1 MLNYKKLFEPFT
13 GNGATL
19 DKTMAWLKKTTQAD
33 QAIIDQVIAET
44 MDKVDKGNTFP
55 LPCPCGCE
63 MTNVH
68 TPIEHYMVSETKR
81 LQKEVDLSQVEFIN
95 ARQKKLVE
103 DQLKRLSNFDK
114 EYDKMV
120 NGTWSERNLPTF
132 RKLFRV
138 K

>member
-1 MLNYKKLFEPFT
+1 MLNYKQLFEPFT

-19 DKTMAWLKKTTQAD
+19 EKTMAWLKKTTQAD
-33 QAIIDQVIAET
+33 QAIIDQVIAEA
-44 MDKVDKGNTFP
+44 MYQVSKGETFS

-68 TPIEHYMVSETKR
+68 TPIEHYMVSEIKR
-81 LQKEVDLSQVEFIN
+81 MKKEVDLAQVEFIN
-95 ARQKKLVE
+95 TRQKKLVE

-114 EYDKMV
+114 EYDKAM
-120 NGTWSERNLPTF
+120 NGTWVQKNLPTF
-132 RKLFRV
+132 RKWVGL

>member
-1 MLNYKKLFEPFT
+1 MLNYKQLFEPFT

-19 DKTMAWLKKTTQAD
+19 EKTMAWLKKTTQAD
-33 QAIIDQVIAET
+33 QAIIDQVIAEA
-44 MDKVDKGNTFP
+44 MDQVSKGETFS

-68 TPIEHYMVSETKR
+68 TPIEHYMVSEIKR
-81 LQKEVDLSQVEFIN
+81 MKKEVDLAQVEFIN
-95 ARQKKLVE
+95 TRQKKLVE

-114 EYDKMV
+114 EYDKAM
-120 NGTWSERNLPTF
+120 NGTWVQKNLPTF
-132 RKLFRV
+132 RKWVGL